1 MDPINQLLTEN
12 KPLCF
17 SIFINVHTR
26 LRLLEMNKGEITWS
40 DILENV
46 QQNAELSSIE
56 PEDCMAYAGIIYE
69 VATLPKMGSSGPAL
83 FIKPEMI
90 GNDEHYLRS
99 ILSNLE
105 TRSFG
110 ADEPLA
116 EILNLKKSMEK
127 FLKKSFSSNTQN
139 ITLPESHNSNN
150 NNNNIQS
157 NINNNNSRRE
167 FRDREE
173 LDNDFFELASIE
185 SGGGGGSGGFGG
197 PQQQQ
202 HRMMNPSSSSEVR
215 ESGPLTKFLAYLR
228 YRGMDML
235 FPQESHDKVRMDLH
249 FLSFRSFLLISLFF
263 PSSSSVI

>member
-46 QQNAELSSIE
+46 QQNAELSSIL

-69 VATLPKMGSSGPAL
+69 VATLPKMGTSGPAL

-127 FLKKSFSSNTQN
+127 FLKKSFSSNANTQN
-139 ITLPESHNSNN
+139 TTSADANISNN
-150 NNNNIQS
+150 INNQS
-157 NINNNNSRRE
+157 NINNNNRRE

-173 LDNDFFELASIE
+173 MDNEFFELASID
-185 SGGGGGSGGFGG
+185 SGGGGGGSGGFGG
-197 PQQQQ
+197 QQQ
-202 HRMMNPSSSSEVR
+202 HRTMNPSTLEVR

-235 FPQESHDKVRMDLH
+235 FPQESHDKVRVKI
-249 FLSFRSFLLISLFF
+249 SFFFFFLFF
-263 PSSSSVI
+263 LIFSSIFLFFLI